1 VSARERCSAKALK
14 NCKVG
19 ESYSRLDPDRKLAE
33 MDSSNLCWA
42 SVPIG
47 LAESLKA
54 YAYGQEYPG
63 ENTAAKQV
71 DQRPA
76 GETCLAIL

>member
-1 VSARERCSAKALK
+1 VRDRERWSAKALK

-19 ESYSRLDPDRKLAE
+19 ESYSRLDPDWKLAE

-47 LAESLKA
+47 LAESTRIYMLRNI
-54 YAYGQEYPG
+54 YPG
-63 ENTAAKQV
+63 ENTVVNQV

-76 GETCLAIL
+76 GETCLAVL